1 MNQPYDMSNLIT
13 SLEDV
18 ISTGQYEGYSLGEVL
33 MYCNCFDFLKTIKS
47 PLLLANEAVEEMRR
61 MFPEQFPEEPDDYD
75 SPEYA
80 NYINFESLL
89 GSIQHTVESVIYHRW
104 FSYKDDDE
112 AMNDPLVSYGIYNGY
127 IDLDDDEEYEILMN
141 NQYEEDYWCR
151 RYGNYRGS
159 YAQDEMGYSDDDI
172 DTIFDGDPSAYWNID

>member
-1 MNQPYDMSNLIT
+1 MVRSLTEKENSARRGKRLTENNIAPIRSRHYFVQHAPAVLDVDKGWNLSNFSYL
-13 SLEDV
+13 
-18 ISTGQYEGYSLGEVL
+18 
-33 MYCNCFDFLKTIKS
+33 
-47 PLLLANEAVEEMRR
+47 
-61 MFPEQFPEEPDDYD
+61 
-75 SPEYA
+75 
-80 NYINFESLL
+80 NFESQL
-89 GSIQHTVESVIYHRW
+89 GSIQQTVESVIYHRW
-104 FSYKDDDE
+104 SSYKDDNE

-159 YAQDEMGYSDDDI
+159 YAQDEMEYRDDDI